1 MTGLDGIAM
10 AAGSS
15 LKPLSTADAWRQFQ
29 GLFMKD
35 LVREMRQSAGGDEGM
50 FGSGPESGVM
60 EDWYDQYLSEHLA
73 ASARFLPA
81 AAGGAANPT
90 TTAIASIAPVQP

>member
-1 MTGLDGIAM
+1 MTALDGIAM
-10 AAGSS
+10 ASGSS

-73 ASARFLPA
+73 ASTRFLPG
-81 AAGGAANPT
+81 AAGR
-90 TTAIASIAPVQP
+90 TATATPASNAPVQP